1 MTAKLW
7 LHDMVQCIEPV
18 INKAAAMGFF
28 DEDLSEESDKA
39 VRLAM
44 KQSITKF
51 ARQAN
56 DS

>member
-1 MTAKLW
+1 LTAKLW